1 MSNSCYPMDS
11 SLPGSSVHGILQAR
25 ILEWVAI
32 SFSRRSSQP
41 RNRMGVSCIAGR
53 SLPVKLQGKPSLVW
67 INENSKEIQPVY
79 PKGDQ
84 SWVFFGGT
92 DVEDETLIL
101 WLPDAKSWFIGKDPD
116 AGKDWGQEK
125 KMTTGWDGWM
135 ASPTQW
141 TWVWVDT
148 GSWDGQGGM
157 ACCGS
162 WGHRESDITEQL
174 NWTKWKQLKNTGN
187 VKCLLD
193 IPNEQNE

>member
-101 WLPDAKSWFIGKDPD
+101 WLPDAKSWFVGIDPD